1 MANKD
6 YTHQWARRQD
16 PGATPG
22 NRLCQIA
29 QYRQSSYN
37 LHSKTFEST
46 NWKPEMAKREIKLI
60 GDDVLRKEAR
70 KVKKFDKTLHKLL
83 DDMTE
88 TMREA
93 PGIGLA
99 APQIGILERV
109 IVVELQEDDEDPQS
123 GQLFEFVNPEIIF
136 ESDVQVE
143 GEEGCLSIPNI
154 VGDVWRA
161 ERIVVKG
168 QDRHGKPQKL
178 EAHDWLARAFQ
189 HEIDHINGV
198 LFIDRVE
205 GPEHLRRLVKVRD
218 EKGEEYYKAIPM
230 SQLAPT

>member
-1 MANKD
+1 
-6 YTHQWARRQD
+6 
-16 PGATPG
+16 
-22 NRLCQIA
+22 
-29 QYRQSSYN
+29 
-37 LHSKTFEST
+37 
-46 NWKPEMAKREIKLI
+46 MAKREIKLI
-60 GDDVLRKEAR
+60 GDEILRKEAR
-70 KVKKFDKTLHKLL
+70 KVKKFDKTLHKLI
-83 DDMTE
+83 DDMVE

-99 APQIGILERV
+99 APQVGVQERV

-123 GQLFEFVNPEIIF
+123 GKLFEFVNPEIVF

-161 ERIVVKG
+161 ERVVVKG

-189 HEIDHINGV
+189 HEIDHVNGV

-218 EKGEEYYKAIPM
+218 ENGEEFYKAIPM
-230 SQLAPT
+230 TQLAPV

>member
-1 MANKD
+1 MA
-6 YTHQWARRQD
+6 T
-16 PGATPG
+16 
-22 NRLCQIA
+22 
-29 QYRQSSYN
+29 
-37 LHSKTFEST
+37 
-46 NWKPEMAKREIKLI
+46 REIKLI
-60 GDDVLRKEAR
+60 GDEVLRKEER
-70 KVKKFDKTLHKLL
+70 KVKKFDKTLHKLI
-83 DDMTE
+83 DDMVE

-99 APQIGILERV
+99 APQVGISERV
-109 IVVELQEDDEDPQS
+109 IVVELPEEEGDPQS
-123 GQLFEFVNPEIIF
+123 GKLYEFVNPEIVF
-136 ESDVQVE
+136 HSNEEVE
-143 GEEGCLSIPNI
+143 GEEGCLSIPSI

-168 QDRHGKPQKL
+168 QDRHGKAQKL

-218 EKGEEYYKAIPM
+218 ENGEEYYRAIPM
-230 SQLAPT
+230 TQLAPA